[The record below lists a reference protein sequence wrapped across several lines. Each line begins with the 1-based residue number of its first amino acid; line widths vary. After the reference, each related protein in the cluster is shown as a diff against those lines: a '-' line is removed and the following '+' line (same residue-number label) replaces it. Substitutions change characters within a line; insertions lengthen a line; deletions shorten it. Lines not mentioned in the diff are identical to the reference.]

1 MPAAEAAGGDRAGG
15 RRGDVPSRRATA
27 GARAKLHMYMLH
39 VAVKSDNFRNT
50 YTTFTIRPWA
60 LRNSYILSTYG
71 TLYRTLNQVA
81 SFTFHPHPPA
91 MLTVA
96 SCGAGTI

>member
-1 MPAAEAAGGDRAGG
+1 MRAGG
-15 RRGDVPSRRATA
+15 AATCLRDGRRPGRVQNCTCCRQ
-27 GARAKLHMYMLH
+27 
-39 VAVKSDNFRNT
+39 SDNFRNT

-96 SCGAGTI
+96 SCGAGTIEPTVPNSCLWTA